1 MKRFLFCWLALGLCL
16 GSMRADETVR
26 QLQAQLKQ
34 AGFYEGHPTG
44 IYDEETATAVSRYQ
58 IRNGL
63 AITGRMDAATLSAL
77 RVTPPKSNPTPEP
90 ATEAGTWRRLRNGDM
105 QFLQKLNAGEI
116 PPPNPSPSASP
127 KGSVVASSVASKSSN
142 RAVMDPH
149 APPPPLPED
158 VAQPTATSVRQ
169 PRAGNISPPESADDG
184 KERLQDYV
192 GAFILAGLDPQVEA
206 ELGFFAGRVNY
217 FGEASISRE
226 KIRAD
231 LVRYDERWP
240 QRRFWLAG
248 DLAVAR
254 EPGGLLR
261 VTFPLGYELR
271 NGRQSVSG
279 KVRKTLTLR
288 KTSAGDFEIVGVSE
302 GK

>member
-1 MKRFLFCWLALGLCL
+1 MKRFLFRWLALGLCL
-16 GSMRADETVR
+16 GSVQADETVR

-34 AGFYEGHPTG
+34 AGFYQGQSTG
-44 IYDEETATAVSRYQ
+44 VYDEETATAVSRYQ

-90 ATEAGTWRRLRNGDM
+90 AAEAGTWRRLRNGDM
-105 QFLQKLNAGEI
+105 QFLQKLNAGDI
-116 PPPNPSPSASP
+116 PPPKLPPSSSP

-142 RAVMDPH
+142 PAVMDPH

-158 VAQPTATSVRQ
+158 VGQPTATPMGQ
-169 PRAGNISPPESADDG
+169 PRAGSIPPPESADAA
-184 KERLQDYV
+184 KERLRDYV
-192 GAFILAGLDPQVEA
+192 GAFILAGLDPQVAA
-206 ELGFFAGRVNY
+206 ELDFFAERVNY
-217 FGEASISRE
+217 FGEANISRE
-226 KIRAD
+226 KIRRD

-248 DLAVAR
+248 ELVVVR
-254 EPGGLLR
+254 EPGRLLR
-261 VTFPLGYELR
+261 VTFPLGYELQ
-271 NGRQSVSG
+271 NGRKSASG

-288 KTSAGDFEIVGVSE
+288 NTGAGDFEIVGVSE